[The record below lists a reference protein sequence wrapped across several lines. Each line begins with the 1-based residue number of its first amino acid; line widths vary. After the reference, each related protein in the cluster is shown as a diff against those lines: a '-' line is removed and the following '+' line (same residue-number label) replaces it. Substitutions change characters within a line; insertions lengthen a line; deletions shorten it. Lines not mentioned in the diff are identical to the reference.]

1 LSSRAPH
8 ALKLVA
14 DGVTAEQQPPRVDA
28 GHGPDETPRR
38 SPLRVAVVSNPTS
51 GRNARR
57 GLLQSIKGLLE
68 RHPAV
73 AHFEARTFEGI
84 ADATRAAVADDA
96 EILVLNGGDGTVQ
109 TALTSMLRAP
119 TERLPLLAVLPGGTT
134 NTTARNVGYGRDPLA
149 ALRRLLDESAA
160 GTVAGRVQ
168 RRPVLSVDL
177 ADGPQ
182 YAMMFGA
189 GAVYDGIRFAREQLA
204 THGMRGQLGAG
215 IALATF
221 VGKALTGNAAT
232 MFPPLDADVSL
243 DGTALPPARY
253 FGMLASTMDRQF
265 LGMSPYWGTESG
277 PIRFSALRDRPQHL
291 ARAIVPAL
299 RGRPS
304 PWLRPELGYRSHNV
318 DEVAITFD
326 GGFTLDGEL
335 FAPSGRERRLVV
347 TARRS
352 AYFLRAFP

>member
-1 LSSRAPH
+1 M
-8 ALKLVA
+8 A
-14 DGVTAEQQPPRVDA
+14 DPATAEPPPPRIGYA
-28 GHGPDETPRR
+28 RGPGEEPRR
-38 SPLRVAVVSNPTS
+38 HPIRVAIVSNPTS

-57 GLLQSIKGLLE
+57 GLLKAIHELLAS
-68 RHPAV
+68 HPAV
-73 AHFEARTFEGI
+73 AHFEEATFGGI
-84 ADATRAAVADDA
+84 ADATRAALADDA

-109 TALTSMLRAP
+109 TALTSMLRMP
-119 TERLPLLAVLPGGTT
+119 LDRLPLLAVLPGGTT

-149 ALRRLLDESAA
+149 ALRRLLEESARGTLA
-160 GTVAGRVQ
+160 GHVE
-168 RRPVLSVDL
+168 RRAVLSVDL

-189 GAVYDGIRFAREQLA
+189 GAVYDGIVFARRQLA

-221 VGKALTGNAAT
+221 VTRVLTGRAGA
-232 MFPPLDADVSL
+232 MFPPLAAEVRL

-253 FGMLASTMDRQF
+253 FGILTSTMDRQF
-265 LGMSPYWGTESG
+265 LGVSPYWGTGPG
-277 PIRFSALRDRPQHL
+277 PIRASAMHDRPQHL

-299 RGRPS
+299 RGRDS
-304 PWLRPELGYRSHNV
+304 RWLRPEYGYQSRNV
-318 DEVAITFD
+318 AEVAITFD

-335 FAPSGRERRLVV
+335 FEPSGHARCLVL

-352 AYFLRAFP
+352 AYFLRAEP

>member
-1 LSSRAPH
+1 LLH
-8 ALKLVA
+8 AI
-14 DGVTAEQQPPRVDA
+14 
-28 GHGPDETPRR
+28 H
-38 SPLRVAVVSNPTS
+38 
-51 GRNARR
+51 
-57 GLLQSIKGLLE
+57 GLLE
-68 RHPAV
+68 LHPSV

-84 ADATRAAVADDA
+84 ADATRSAVADDA
-96 EILVLNGGDGTVQ
+96 EIIVVNGGDGTVQ

-119 TERLPLLAVLPGGTT
+119 TALLPLLAVLPGGTT

-149 ALRRLLDESAA
+149 ALRRLLAESAEGA
-160 GTVAGRVQ
+160 LGGRVE
-168 RRPVLSVDL
+168 RRAVLSVDL
-177 ADGPQ
+177 AAGPQ

-221 VGKALTGNAAT
+221 VGRVLTGKAGT
-232 MFPPLDADVSL
+232 LFPPLPADVRL
-243 DGTALPPARY
+243 DGRALPPTRY

-265 LGMSPYWGTESG
+265 LGVSPYWGTEPG
-277 PIRFSALRDRPQHL
+277 PIRFSALRDRPRHL
-291 ARAIVPAL
+291 ARAIIPAL

-304 PWLRPELGYRSHNV
+304 RWLQPELGYRSHNLE
-318 DEVAITFD
+318 EVAITFD

-335 FAPSGRERRLVV
+335 FAPTGHERRLVV

-352 AYFLRAFP
+352 AYFLRATP